1 MATPGGNGGPTQS
14 PSAQPGQAQ
23 LKVVGQYIKDLSFKN
38 PNAPRSLAPTETQ
51 PAINIQI
58 NVIVQQLAPT
68 HHEVALKLEGKAESA
83 GSVRRNRIKS
93 SSRRTTGRS
102 SVSSTSASE

>member
-58 NVIVQQLAPT
+58 NVIVQQLAQT
-68 HHEVALKLEGKAESA
+68 DYRLKRQARNFLDWLASVQEIRAGASSARGKS
-83 GSVRRNRIKS
+83 
-93 SSRRTTGRS
+93 GR
-102 SVSSTSASE
+102 

>member
-23 LKVVGQYIKDLSFKN
+23 LKVLGQYIKDLSFMN

-51 PAINIQI
+51 P
-58 NVIVQQLAPT
+58 
-68 HHEVALKLEGKAESA
+68 
-83 GSVRRNRIKS
+83 R
-93 SSRRTTGRS
+93 
-102 SVSSTSASE
+102 STSRST